1 MQVSSPDWEHCCWVA
16 QAPEEDRL
24 PANAEPEVKLRHSIT
39 QLDSDVLDSW
49 DFDVFFFTPD
59 QLVAYVALMFM
70 HLGLTTQ
77 DVRYLCTHL
86 TSHSDLCIPPLPCRC
101 RCCAKLPCILVMATL
116 LLHIMLQK

>member
-1 MQVSSPDWEHCCWVA
+1 M
-16 QAPEEDRL
+16 

-59 QLVAYVALMFM
+59 QLVAYVALMFI

-77 DVRYLCTHL
+77 DVSFVQHT
-86 TSHSDLCIPPLPCRC
+86 
-101 RCCAKLPCILVMATL
+101 
-116 LLHIMLQK
+116 

>member
-1 MQVSSPDWEHCCWVA
+1 M
-16 QAPEEDRL
+16 

-77 DVRYLCTHL
+77 DVRLCEHT
-86 TSHSDLCIPPLPCRC
+86 
-101 RCCAKLPCILVMATL
+101 
-116 LLHIMLQK
+116 